1 MKVICTRN
9 NAEFEF
15 VRMEGEDYVLADPE
29 TGKEKIINAKA
40 YKRFYKEVEEPEDSV
55 VDEEVEEETESEDVE
70 DEEAEEVEEE
80 TESEDVED
88 EEAEEEVEEVE
99 EEEEDPKEEPKPK
112 AKKVP
117 AKEKK
122 AAAKAKE
129 PKPKKVKEPK
139 APREI
144 SPLKDIVEKIVL
156 AADCTIFETEVKGFH
171 TFKVGGHM
179 CMAITFSTKGVVLW
193 LRTKVLKDLDLGI
206 NYKPMKHMFDARL
219 PITEVTDENVDLIRK
234 LVAAH
239 VEYQKG
245 INKQRAEKVLKQE
258 AARKKREEKAEAK
271 KKEEMAKKLG
281 VKSKKSKKEEKVEKP
296 VEAEVEE
303 SEEVEEEE

>member
-70 DEEAEEVEEE
+70 DEEEV
-80 TESEDVED
+80 
-88 EEAEEEVEEVE
+88 EEAEEEET
-99 EEEEDPKEEPKPK
+99 PKE
-112 AKKVP
+112 
-117 AKEKK
+117 
-122 AAAKAKE
+122 E

-179 CMAITFSTKGVVLW
+179 CMAMTFSTKGVVLW

>member
-15 VRMEGEDYVLADPE
+15 VRMEDEDYVLADPE

-40 YKRFYKEVEEPEDSV
+40 YKRFYKEVEEPEDPV

-70 DEEAEEVEEE
+70 DEEEV
-80 TESEDVED
+80 
-88 EEAEEEVEEVE
+88 EEAEEEET
-99 EEEEDPKEEPKPK
+99 PKEEPKT
-112 AKKVP
+112 
-117 AKEKK
+117 KK
-122 AAAKAKE
+122 APAKAKE
-129 PKPKKVKEPK
+129 PKTKKVKEPK

-156 AADCTIFETEVKGFH
+156 AADCTIFETQVKGFH
-171 TFKVGGHM
+171 TFKVAEHM
-179 CMAITFSTKGVVLW
+179 CMAMTFSTKGVVLW

-296 VEAEVEE
+296 VEAEIEE

>member
-40 YKRFYKEVEEPEDSV
+40 YKRFYKEVEEPEDEV
-55 VDEEVEEETESEDVE
+55 VDEEV
-70 DEEAEEVEEE
+70 EE

-88 EEAEEEVEEVE
+88 EEAEEEVEEAE
-99 EEEEDPKEEPKPK
+99 EEEAPKEEPKSK
-112 AKKVP
+112 AKKAP

-129 PKPKKVKEPK
+129 PKAKKVKEPK

-156 AADCTIFETEVKGFH
+156 AADCTIFETQVKGFH
-171 TFKVGGHM
+171 TFKVAEHM
-179 CMAITFSTKGVVLW
+179 CMAMTFSTKGVVLW

>member
-40 YKRFYKEVEEPEDSV
+40 YKRFYKEVEEPEDPV

-70 DEEAEEVEEE
+70 DEEEV
-80 TESEDVED
+80 
-88 EEAEEEVEEVE
+88 EEAEEEET
-99 EEEEDPKEEPKPK
+99 PKEEPKPK
-112 AKKVP
+112 
-117 AKEKK
+117 K
-122 AAAKAKE
+122 ASKAKE

-156 AADCTIFETEVKGFH
+156 AADCTIFETQVKGFH
-171 TFKVGGHM
+171 TFKVAEHM
-179 CMAITFSTKGVVLW
+179 CMAMTFSSKGVVLW

-281 VKSKKSKKEEKVEKP
+281 IKSKKSKKEEKVEKP

-303 SEEVEEEE
+303 SEDVEEEE

>member
-40 YKRFYKEVEEPEDSV
+40 YKRFYKEVEEPEDEV
-55 VDEEVEEETESEDVE
+55 VDEEVK
-70 DEEAEEVEEE
+70 E

-88 EEAEEEVEEVE
+88 EEAEEEEAEEEVE
-99 EEEEDPKEEPKPK
+99 EAEEEETPKEEPKPK
-112 AKKVP
+112 
-117 AKEKK
+117 K
-122 AAAKAKE
+122 ASKAKE

-156 AADCTIFETEVKGFH
+156 AADCTIFETQVKGFH
-171 TFKVGGHM
+171 TFKVAEHM
-179 CMAITFSTKGVVLW
+179 CMAMTFSTKGVVLW

-281 VKSKKSKKEEKVEKP
+281 IKSKKSKKEEKVEKP

-303 SEEVEEEE
+303 SEDVEEEE

>member
-40 YKRFYKEVEEPEDSV
+40 YKRFYKEVEEPEDPV

-70 DEEAEEVEEE
+70 DEEEV
-80 TESEDVED
+80 
-88 EEAEEEVEEVE
+88 EEAEEEET
-99 EEEEDPKEEPKPK
+99 PKEEPKK
-112 AKKVP
+112 AS

-122 AAAKAKE
+122 AASKAKE

-156 AADCTIFETEVKGFH
+156 AADCTIFETQVKGFH
-171 TFKVGGHM
+171 TFKVAEHM
-179 CMAITFSTKGVVLW
+179 CMAMTFSTKGVVLW

-281 VKSKKSKKEEKVEKP
+281 IKSKKSKKEEKVEKP

-303 SEEVEEEE
+303 SEDVEEEE

>member
-1 MKVICTRN
+1 MYLKVKVFTNKIYKKGGSIMKVICTRN

-70 DEEAEEVEEE
+70 DEEEV
-80 TESEDVED
+80 
-88 EEAEEEVEEVE
+88 EEAEEEET
-99 EEEEDPKEEPKPK
+99 PKEEPKPK
-112 AKKVP
+112 
-117 AKEKK
+117 
-122 AAAKAKE
+122 
-129 PKPKKVKEPK
+129 KVKKPK

-156 AADCTIFETEVKGFH
+156 AADCTIFETQVKGFH
-171 TFKVGGHM
+171 TFKVAEHM

-193 LRTKVLKDLDLGI
+193 LRTKVLKDLDLEI

-281 VKSKKSKKEEKVEKP
+281 IKSKKSKKEEKVEKP

-303 SEEVEEEE
+303 SEDVEEEE

>member
-15 VRMEGEDYVLADPE
+15 VRMEGENYVLADPE

-70 DEEAEEVEEE
+70 DEEEV
-80 TESEDVED
+80 
-88 EEAEEEVEEVE
+88 EEAEEEET
-99 EEEEDPKEEPKPK
+99 PK
-112 AKKVP
+112 
-117 AKEKK
+117 
-122 AAAKAKE
+122 KE

-156 AADCTIFETEVKGFH
+156 AADCTIFETQVKGFH
-171 TFKVGGHM
+171 TFKVAEHM
-179 CMAITFSTKGVVLW
+179 CMAMTFSTKGVVLW

-281 VKSKKSKKEEKVEKP
+281 VKSKKSKKEEKVEEP

-303 SEEVEEEE
+303 SEDVEEEE

>member
-70 DEEAEEVEEE
+70 DEEAEEEV
-80 TESEDVED
+80 
-88 EEAEEEVEEVE
+88 EEAEEE
-99 EEEEDPKEEPKPK
+99 EPKAK

-129 PKPKKVKEPK
+129 PKAKKVKEPK

-156 AADCTIFETEVKGFH
+156 AADCTIFETQVKGFH
-171 TFKVGGHM
+171 TFKVAEHM
-179 CMAITFSTKGVVLW
+179 CMAMTFSTKGVVLW

-271 KKEEMAKKLG
+271 KKEE
-281 VKSKKSKKEEKVEKP
+281 KVEEP

-303 SEEVEEEE
+303 SEDVEKEE

>member
-70 DEEAEEVEEE
+70 DEEEV
-80 TESEDVED
+80 
-88 EEAEEEVEEVE
+88 EEAEEEEVE
-99 EEEEDPKEEPKPK
+99 EAEEEEPKPK
-112 AKKVP
+112 KAS

-122 AAAKAKE
+122 AASKAKE

-156 AADCTIFETEVKGFH
+156 AADCTIFETQVKGFH
-171 TFKVGGHM
+171 TFKVAEHM
-179 CMAITFSTKGVVLW
+179 CMAMTFSTKGVVLW

-281 VKSKKSKKEEKVEKP
+281 VKSKKSKKEEKVEEP

-303 SEEVEEEE
+303 SEDVEEEE

>member
-40 YKRFYKEVEEPEDSV
+40 YKRFYKEVEEPEDPV

-70 DEEAEEVEEE
+70 DEEEV
-80 TESEDVED
+80 
-88 EEAEEEVEEVE
+88 EEAEEEETS
-99 EEEEDPKEEPKPK
+99 KEEPKPK
-112 AKKVP
+112 KAS

-179 CMAITFSTKGVVLW
+179 CMAMTFSTKGVVLW
-193 LRTKVLKDLDLGI
+193 LRTKVLKDLDLEI
-206 NYKPMKHMFDARL
+206 TIKPMKHMFDARL

>member
-40 YKRFYKEVEEPEDSV
+40 YKRFYKEVEEPEDPV

-70 DEEAEEVEEE
+70 DEEEV
-80 TESEDVED
+80 
-88 EEAEEEVEEVE
+88 EEAEEEET
-99 EEEEDPKEEPKPK
+99 PKEEPKPK
-112 AKKVP
+112 KAS

-129 PKPKKVKEPK
+129 PKAKKVKEPK

-156 AADCTIFETEVKGFH
+156 AADCTIFETQVKGFH
-171 TFKVGGHM
+171 TFKVAEHM
-179 CMAITFSTKGVVLW
+179 CMAMTFSTKGVVLW

-245 INKQRAEKVLKQE
+245 INKQRAEKVAKQE

-281 VKSKKSKKEEKVEKP
+281 IKSKKEEKVEKP

-303 SEEVEEEE
+303 SEDVEEEE

>member
-40 YKRFYKEVEEPEDSV
+40 YKRFYKEVEEPEDPV

-70 DEEAEEVEEE
+70 DEEEV
-80 TESEDVED
+80 
-88 EEAEEEVEEVE
+88 EEAEEEET
-99 EEEEDPKEEPKPK
+99 PKEEPKPK
-112 AKKVP
+112 KAS

-129 PKPKKVKEPK
+129 PKAKKVKEPK

-156 AADCTIFETEVKGFH
+156 AADCTIFETQVKGFH
-171 TFKVGGHM
+171 TFKVAEHM

-193 LRTKVLKDLDLGI
+193 LRTKVLKDLDLEI

-245 INKQRAEKVLKQE
+245 INKQRAEKVAKQE

-281 VKSKKSKKEEKVEKP
+281 VKSKKEEKVEEP

>member
-15 VRMEGEDYVLADPE
+15 VRMEDEDYVLADPE
-29 TGKEKIINAKA
+29 TGKEKIINVKA
-40 YKRFYKEVEEPEDSV
+40 YKRFYKEVEEPEDPV

-70 DEEAEEVEEE
+70 DEEEV
-80 TESEDVED
+80 
-88 EEAEEEVEEVE
+88 EEAEEEET
-99 EEEEDPKEEPKPK
+99 PKEEPKPK
-112 AKKVP
+112 
-117 AKEKK
+117 K
-122 AAAKAKE
+122 ASKAKE

-179 CMAITFSTKGVVLW
+179 CMAMTFSTKGVVLW

-296 VEAEVEE
+296 VEAEIEE

>member
-40 YKRFYKEVEEPEDSV
+40 YKRFYKEVEEPEDEV
-55 VDEEVEEETESEDVE
+55 VDEEV
-70 DEEAEEVEEE
+70 EE

-88 EEAEEEVEEVE
+88 EEAEEEVEEAE
-99 EEEEDPKEEPKPK
+99 EEETPKE
-112 AKKVP
+112 
-117 AKEKK
+117 
-122 AAAKAKE
+122 E

-179 CMAITFSTKGVVLW
+179 CMAMTFSTKGVVLW

>member
-40 YKRFYKEVEEPEDSV
+40 YKRFYKEVEEPEDEV
-55 VDEEVEEETESEDVE
+55 VDEEV
-70 DEEAEEVEEE
+70 EE

-88 EEAEEEVEEVE
+88 EEAEEEVEEAE
-99 EEEEDPKEEPKPK
+99 EEEAPKEEPKS
-112 AKKVP
+112 
-117 AKEKK
+117 
-122 AAAKAKE
+122 KAKE
-129 PKPKKVKEPK
+129 PKAKKVKEPK

-156 AADCTIFETEVKGFH
+156 AADCTIFETQVKGFH
-171 TFKVGGHM
+171 TFKVAEHM
-179 CMAITFSTKGVVLW
+179 CMAMTFSTKGVVLW

>member
-40 YKRFYKEVEEPEDSV
+40 YKRFYKEVEEPEDEV
-55 VDEEVEEETESEDVE
+55 VDEEV
-70 DEEAEEVEEE
+70 EE

-88 EEAEEEVEEVE
+88 EEAEEEVEEAE
-99 EEEEDPKEEPKPK
+99 EEETPKE
-112 AKKVP
+112 
-117 AKEKK
+117 
-122 AAAKAKE
+122 E

-156 AADCTIFETEVKGFH
+156 AADCTIFETQVKGFH
-171 TFKVGGHM
+171 TFKVAEHM

-281 VKSKKSKKEEKVEKP
+281 IKSKKSKKEEKVEKP

-303 SEEVEEEE
+303 SEDVEEEE

>member
-15 VRMEGEDYVLADPE
+15 VRMEGEDYVLANPE

-40 YKRFYKEVEEPEDSV
+40 YKRFYKEVEEPEDLV
-55 VDEEVEEETESEDVE
+55 VD
-70 DEEAEEVEEE
+70 EEVEEE

-88 EEAEEEVEEVE
+88 EEAEEEVEEAE
-99 EEEEDPKEEPKPK
+99 EEEAPKEEPKSK
-112 AKKVP
+112 AKKAP

-122 AAAKAKE
+122 AASKAKE

-156 AADCTIFETEVKGFH
+156 AADCTIFETQVKGFH
-171 TFKVGGHM
+171 TFKVAEHM
-179 CMAITFSTKGVVLW
+179 CMAMTFSTKGVVLW

-281 VKSKKSKKEEKVEKP
+281 VKSKKSKKEEKVEEP

>member
-1 MKVICTRN
+1 MYLKVKVFTNKIYKKGGSIMKVICTRN

-40 YKRFYKEVEEPEDSV
+40 YKRFYKEVEEPEDEV
-55 VDEEVEEETESEDVE
+55 VDEEV
-70 DEEAEEVEEE
+70 EE

-88 EEAEEEVEEVE
+88 EEAEEEVEEAE
-99 EEEEDPKEEPKPK
+99 EEETPKE
-112 AKKVP
+112 
-117 AKEKK
+117 
-122 AAAKAKE
+122 E

-156 AADCTIFETEVKGFH
+156 AADCTIFETQVKGFH
-171 TFKVGGHM
+171 TFKVAEHM
-179 CMAITFSTKGVVLW
+179 CMAMTFSTKGVVLW

-281 VKSKKSKKEEKVEKP
+281 IKSKKSKKEEKVEKP

-303 SEEVEEEE
+303 SEDVEEEE

>member
-70 DEEAEEVEEE
+70 DEEEV
-80 TESEDVED
+80 
-88 EEAEEEVEEVE
+88 EEAEEEET
-99 EEEEDPKEEPKPK
+99 PKE
-112 AKKVP
+112 
-117 AKEKK
+117 
-122 AAAKAKE
+122 E

-156 AADCTIFETEVKGFH
+156 AADCTIFETQVKGFH
-171 TFKVGGHM
+171 TFKVAEHM
-179 CMAITFSTKGVVLW
+179 CMAMTFSTKGVVLW

-281 VKSKKSKKEEKVEKP
+281 VKSKKSKKEEKVEEP

-303 SEEVEEEE
+303 SEDVEEEE

>member
-40 YKRFYKEVEEPEDSV
+40 YKRFYKEIEEPEDEV
-55 VDEEVEEETESEDVE
+55 VDEEVEETESEV
-70 DEEAEEVEEE
+70 
-80 TESEDVED
+80 VED
-88 EEAEEEVEEVE
+88 EEAEEEVEEAE
-99 EEEEDPKEEPKPK
+99 EEEPKAK

-129 PKPKKVKEPK
+129 PKAKKVKEPK

-156 AADCTIFETEVKGFH
+156 AADCTIFETQVKGFH
-171 TFKVGGHM
+171 TFKVAEHM
-179 CMAITFSTKGVVLW
+179 CMAMTFSTKGVVLW

>member
-40 YKRFYKEVEEPEDSV
+40 YKRFYKEVEEPEDPV

-70 DEEAEEVEEE
+70 DEEEV
-80 TESEDVED
+80 
-88 EEAEEEVEEVE
+88 EEAEEEET
-99 EEEEDPKEEPKPK
+99 PKEEPKPK
-112 AKKVP
+112 KASAKEKKAAAKAKEP
-117 AKEKK
+117 KPKKASAKEKK

-179 CMAITFSTKGVVLW
+179 CMAMTFSTKGVVLW

-281 VKSKKSKKEEKVEKP
+281 IKSKKSKKEEKVEKP

-303 SEEVEEEE
+303 SEDVEEEE

>member
-40 YKRFYKEVEEPEDSV
+40 YKRFYTEVEEPEDEV
-55 VDEEVEEETESEDVE
+55 VDEEV
-70 DEEAEEVEEE
+70 EE

-88 EEAEEEVEEVE
+88 EEAEEEVEEAE
-99 EEEEDPKEEPKPK
+99 EEEAPKEEPKSK
-112 AKKVP
+112 AKKAP

-122 AAAKAKE
+122 AAAKA
-129 PKPKKVKEPK
+129 KKVKEPK

-156 AADCTIFETEVKGFH
+156 AADCTIFETQVKGFH
-171 TFKVGGHM
+171 TFKVAEHM
-179 CMAITFSTKGVVLW
+179 CMAMTFSTKGVVLW

-281 VKSKKSKKEEKVEKP
+281 IKSKKSKKEEKVEKP

-303 SEEVEEEE
+303 SEDVEEEE

>member
-29 TGKEKIINAKA
+29 TGKEKIINVKA
-40 YKRFYKEVEEPEDSV
+40 YKRFYKEVEEPEDPV
-55 VDEEVEEETESEDVE
+55 VDEEVEEETEFEDVE
-70 DEEAEEVEEE
+70 DEEEV
-80 TESEDVED
+80 
-88 EEAEEEVEEVE
+88 EEAEEEET
-99 EEEEDPKEEPKPK
+99 PKEEPKPK
-112 AKKVP
+112 
-117 AKEKK
+117 K
-122 AAAKAKE
+122 ASKAKE

-179 CMAITFSTKGVVLW
+179 CMAMTFSTKGVVLW
-193 LRTKVLKDLDLGI
+193 LRTKVLKDLDLEI
-206 NYKPMKHMFDARL
+206 TIKPMKHMFDARL

>member
-40 YKRFYKEVEEPEDSV
+40 YKRFYKEVEEPEDPV

-70 DEEAEEVEEE
+70 DEEEV
-80 TESEDVED
+80 
-88 EEAEEEVEEVE
+88 EEAEEEET
-99 EEEEDPKEEPKPK
+99 PKEEPKPK
-112 AKKVP
+112 KAS

-122 AAAKAKE
+122 AASKAKE

-156 AADCTIFETEVKGFH
+156 AADCTIFETQVKGFH
-171 TFKVGGHM
+171 TFKVAEHM
-179 CMAITFSTKGVVLW
+179 CMAMTFSTKGVVLW

-245 INKQRAEKVLKQE
+245 INKKRAEKVLKQE

>member
-1 MKVICTRN
+1 MKVICIRN

-40 YKRFYKEVEEPEDSV
+40 YKRFYKEVEEPEDEV
-55 VDEEVEEETESEDVE
+55 VDEEV
-70 DEEAEEVEEE
+70 EE

-88 EEAEEEVEEVE
+88 EEAEEEVEEAE
-99 EEEEDPKEEPKPK
+99 EEEAPKEEPKSK
-112 AKKVP
+112 AKKAP

-129 PKPKKVKEPK
+129 PKAKKVKEPK

-156 AADCTIFETEVKGFH
+156 AADCTIFETQVKGFH
-171 TFKVGGHM
+171 TFKVAEHM
-179 CMAITFSTKGVVLW
+179 CMAMTFSTKGVVLW

-296 VEAEVEE
+296 VEAEIEE

>member
-40 YKRFYKEVEEPEDSV
+40 YKRFYKEIEEPEDEV
-55 VDEEVEEETESEDVE
+55 VDEEVEETESEDV
-70 DEEAEEVEEE
+70 DEEVEE

-88 EEAEEEVEEVE
+88 EEAEEEVEEAE
-99 EEEEDPKEEPKPK
+99 EEEPKAK

-129 PKPKKVKEPK
+129 PKAKKVKEPK

-156 AADCTIFETEVKGFH
+156 AADCTIFETQVKGFH
-171 TFKVGGHM
+171 TFKVAEHM
-179 CMAITFSTKGVVLW
+179 CMAMTFSTKGVVLW

>member
-70 DEEAEEVEEE
+70 DEEAKKVP
-80 TESEDVED
+80 
-88 EEAEEEVEEVE
+88 A
-99 EEEEDPKEEPKPK
+99 KEKKADAKAKEPKPK

-179 CMAITFSTKGVVLW
+179 CMAMTFSTKGVVLW

-245 INKQRAEKVLKQE
+245 INKQCAEKVLKQE

>member
-1 MKVICTRN
+1 MNSAGTTALAVSANEESILNINGSLEKEMLSE
-9 NAEFEF
+9 EF
-15 VRMEGEDYVLADPE
+15 
-29 TGKEKIINAKA
+29 I
-40 YKRFYKEVEEPEDSV
+40 S
-55 VDEEVEEETESEDVE
+55 EEESTSS
-70 DEEAEEVEEE
+70 AEE
-80 TESEDVED
+80 T
-88 EEAEEEVEEVE
+88 
-99 EEEEDPKEEPKPK
+99 PKE
-112 AKKVP
+112 
-117 AKEKK
+117 
-122 AAAKAKE
+122 E

-171 TFKVGGHM
+171 TFKVAKHM
-179 CMAITFSTKGVVLW
+179 CMAMTFSTKGVVLW

>member
-70 DEEAEEVEEE
+70 DEEAEE
-80 TESEDVED
+80 
-88 EEAEEEVEEVE
+88 EEAEEEVEEAE
-99 EEEEDPKEEPKPK
+99 EEEAPKEEPKSK
-112 AKKVP
+112 AKKAP

-129 PKPKKVKEPK
+129 PKAKKVKEPK

-156 AADCTIFETEVKGFH
+156 AADCTIFETQVKGFH
-171 TFKVGGHM
+171 TFKVAEHM
-179 CMAITFSTKGVVLW
+179 CMAMTFSTKGVVLW

>member
-40 YKRFYKEVEEPEDSV
+40 YKRFYKEIEEPEDEV
-55 VDEEVEEETESEDVE
+55 VDEEV
-70 DEEAEEVEEE
+70 EE

-88 EEAEEEVEEVE
+88 EEAEEEVEEAE
-99 EEEEDPKEEPKPK
+99 EEEPKAK

-122 AAAKAKE
+122 AAAKA
-129 PKPKKVKEPK
+129 KKVKEPK

-156 AADCTIFETEVKGFH
+156 AADCTIFETQVKGFH
-171 TFKVGGHM
+171 TFKVAEHM
-179 CMAITFSTKGVVLW
+179 CMAMTFSTKGVVLW

>member
-40 YKRFYKEVEEPEDSV
+40 YKRFYKEIEEPEDEV
-55 VDEEVEEETESEDVE
+55 VDEEVEETESEDVE
-70 DEEAEEVEEE
+70 DEEAE
-80 TESEDVED
+80 D
-88 EEAEEEVEEVE
+88 EEAEEEVEEAE
-99 EEEEDPKEEPKPK
+99 EEEPKAK

-129 PKPKKVKEPK
+129 PKAKKVKEPK

-156 AADCTIFETEVKGFH
+156 AADCIIFETQVKGFH
-171 TFKVGGHM
+171 TFKVAEHM
-179 CMAITFSTKGVVLW
+179 CMAMTFSTKGVVLW
-193 LRTKVLKDLDLGI
+193 LRTKVLKDLDLEI

-271 KKEEMAKKLG
+271 KKEEIAKKLG
-281 VKSKKSKKEEKVEKP
+281 VKFKKSKKEEKVEEP

-303 SEEVEEEE
+303 SEDVEEEE

>member
-40 YKRFYKEVEEPEDSV
+40 YKRFYKEVEEPEDPV

-70 DEEAEEVEEE
+70 DEEEV
-80 TESEDVED
+80 
-88 EEAEEEVEEVE
+88 EEAEEEET
-99 EEEEDPKEEPKPK
+99 PKEEPKK
-112 AKKVP
+112 AS

-122 AAAKAKE
+122 AASKAKE

-156 AADCTIFETEVKGFH
+156 AADCTIFETQVKGFH
-171 TFKVGGHM
+171 TFKVAEHM
-179 CMAITFSTKGVVLW
+179 CMAMTFSTKGVVLW

-281 VKSKKSKKEEKVEKP
+281 IKSKKSKKEEKVEKP

>member
-40 YKRFYKEVEEPEDSV
+40 YKRFYKEVEEPEDPV
-55 VDEEVEEETESEDVE
+55 VDEEV
-70 DEEAEEVEEE
+70 EE

-88 EEAEEEVEEVE
+88 EEAEEEVEEAE
-99 EEEEDPKEEPKPK
+99 EEETPKEEPKSK
-112 AKKVP
+112 AKKAP

-129 PKPKKVKEPK
+129 PKAKKVKEPK

-156 AADCTIFETEVKGFH
+156 AADCTIFETQVKGFH
-171 TFKVGGHM
+171 TFKVAEHM
-179 CMAITFSTKGVVLW
+179 CMAMTFSTKGVVLW

>member
-40 YKRFYKEVEEPEDSV
+40 YKRFYKEVEEPEDEV
-55 VDEEVEEETESEDVE
+55 VDEEV
-70 DEEAEEVEEE
+70 EE

-88 EEAEEEVEEVE
+88 EEAEEEVEEAE
-99 EEEEDPKEEPKPK
+99 EEETPKE
-112 AKKVP
+112 
-117 AKEKK
+117 
-122 AAAKAKE
+122 E

-179 CMAITFSTKGVVLW
+179 CMAMTFSTKGVVLW

-281 VKSKKSKKEEKVEKP
+281 IKSKKSKKEEKVEKP

-303 SEEVEEEE
+303 SEDVEEEE

>member
-40 YKRFYKEVEEPEDSV
+40 YKRFYKEVEEPEDEV
-55 VDEEVEEETESEDVE
+55 VDEEV
-70 DEEAEEVEEE
+70 EE

-88 EEAEEEVEEVE
+88 EEAEEEVEEAE
-99 EEEEDPKEEPKPK
+99 EEEAPKEEPKSK
-112 AKKVP
+112 AKKAP

-122 AAAKAKE
+122 AAAKA
-129 PKPKKVKEPK
+129 KKVKEPK

-156 AADCTIFETEVKGFH
+156 AADCTIFETQVKGFH
-171 TFKVGGHM
+171 TFKVAEHM
-179 CMAITFSTKGVVLW
+179 CMAMTFSTKGVVLW